1 MARVP
6 QFLNFHLQMYS
17 TKHIIYAAKQSTPWF
32 LLQGIWMSKI
42 SAGLAMVL
50 CAIETRCYISLVAPR
65 SPPQDHGTV
74 SMWGTIK
81 TNLPSTQTCHLCFR
95 PDSIIWLSAFIYAN
109 ITIFQMYI
117 LFFNIIYIYM
127 YAPFH
132 GCMSADNSEHIGAVA
147 ARCSHQWPFQ
157 EPRLEVPY
165 IRPMYCKGYVREYP
179 HKIWPYMVQYLHFRI
194 LELDLWVGLCRLSCN
209 AGWEM
214 WWRFGIFTTV
224 LSIAIRATRGE
235 EKRSHAH
242 VANRLYVDES
252 FFKLLFS
259 GRSS

>member
-1 MARVP
+1 
-6 QFLNFHLQMYS
+6 MYS

-32 LLQGIWMSKI
+32 LLQEIWMSKI

-117 LFFNIIYIYM
+117 LFFNIIYICTHHFM
-127 YAPFH
+127 AACQLTILSTSVPLLP
-132 GCMSADNSEHIGAVA
+132 GVHING
-147 ARCSHQWPFQ
+147 
-157 EPRLEVPY
+157 
-165 IRPMYCKGYVREYP
+165 
-179 HKIWPYMVQYLHFRI
+179 HFRN
-194 LELDLWVGLCRLSCN
+194 LD
-209 AGWEM
+209 
-214 WWRFGIFTTV
+214 WRYHI
-224 LSIAIRATRGE
+224 
-235 EKRSHAH
+235 
-242 VANRLYVDES
+242 
-252 FFKLLFS
+252 
-259 GRSS
+259 